1 MPLTPALLATVNITV
16 KDINGNSVAKQF
28 NAVSSLSFDYFK
40 GMVKVT
46 DITGEFYFTLLT
58 TTTLTYTITT
68 GLAGVTTV
76 VMS

>member
-1 MPLTPALLATVNITV
+1 MPSTPALLATVNITV
-16 KDINGNSVAKQF
+16 KDINGNSVANQF

-40 GMVKVT
+40 GMVRVT
-46 DITGEFYFTLLT
+46 DVTGEFYFTLLT
-58 TTTLTYTITT
+58 ITTLTYTVTT